1 MISGGLLRWRAL
13 RLQASTA
20 QDVLGL
26 RTDAWTAA
34 GYFRCDVRNQSSSE
48 QAYADGVTVRRQ
60 FEIRARWP
68 QVANIGLTELD
79 RVSVDGRTLKVQSI
93 INLDGA
99 DRVAV
104 IQCEEVS

>member
-1 MISGGLLRWRAL
+1 MISAGLLKWKAL
-13 RLQASTA
+13 RLQASTV

-34 GYFRCDVRNQSSSE
+34 GYFRCDLRNQSASE
-48 QAYADGVTVRRQ
+48 QSYADGVTVRRQ
-60 FEIRARWP
+60 WEIRARWP
-68 QVANIGLTELD
+68 QIAGIGLTELD

-104 IQCEEVS
+104 IDCEEVS